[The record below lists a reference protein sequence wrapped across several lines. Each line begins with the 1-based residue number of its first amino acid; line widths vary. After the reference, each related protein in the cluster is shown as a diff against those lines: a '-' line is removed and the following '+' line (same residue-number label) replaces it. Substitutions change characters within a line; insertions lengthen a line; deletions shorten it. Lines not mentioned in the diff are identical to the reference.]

1 VIRLIDKEVSGECS
15 HNIHECAGCKDTHQH
30 DHSHNHEHD
39 HAHKHEQGGLSLDT
53 LLLRAGVLLVYAVLL
68 ARVFL
73 RHEITLYIKKDLVWL
88 TAAAGFFVLLMLIST
103 LMAVYR
109 ASSRASGDNGCGGI
123 AFYGLR
129 IPAKEFLFSMVI
141 LMPALLGLLFT
152 PQSLD
157 SFAAGRRGISG
168 RAPVAVNKMEPI
180 KSREISLLRLA
191 GGLEQEPER
200 FIGRDFAFVGFVG
213 HDEKLGAER
222 FYLVRFVISCC
233 AADATPL
240 GFEVDYPEAEELK
253 DNQWVKVEGHVIK
266 REDRSDWPYAIK
278 ASRVQ
283 PIRKP
288 YDPYL

>member
-1 VIRLIDKEVSGECS
+1 MDKEVFGGYS
-15 HNIHECAGCKDTHQH
+15 HNAHECAGCKDTHQH
-30 DHSHNHEHD
+30 NHSHNHEHR
-39 HAHKHEQGGLSLDT
+39 HAHNHEHGGLSLDI
-53 LLLRAGVLLVYAVLL
+53 LLLRTGVLLIYAVLL
-68 ARVFL
+68 AKVFL
-73 RHEITLYIKKDLVWL
+73 HHEITLYIKKDLIWL
-88 TAAAGFFVLLMLIST
+88 TAAAGFFVMLMLIST
-103 LMAVYR
+103 LMTVYKVSLR
-109 ASSRASGDNGCGGI
+109 MPDDNGYGGI

-129 IPAKEFLFSMVI
+129 IPTKEFLGCIII

-168 RAPVAVNKMEPI
+168 KAPVAVNKMEPI

-191 GGLEQEPER
+191 GGLEQEPEK

-266 REDRSDWPYAIK
+266 RDDKSDWPYAIK

-283 PIRKP
+283 PVKKP
-288 YDPYL
+288 YNPYL